1 MVQGQRMRQEV
12 QVVKW
17 DSTTLLLRV
26 AAELQVRLTWG
37 VRPDAFFRSC
47 TQVERL
53 SLGCLHAN
61 SGLPALL
68 FRLAHLRSLAVANLS
83 AILATHDQKFTALAA
98 LAINT
103 AISRSPPFSFACLSS
118 LTLLDLGFSP
128 CPSFDR
134 MFPAESPCTLLKR
147 LSLYQC
153 GELHTL
159 PDDMSEH
166 LPCLRELSIT
176 MCDTLLE
183 QLDQVTSLTALCP
196 LKLAECSF
204 CGLPDRFGQMPTLTT
219 LVLHKLNIHFPA
231 LFSRLQSLETLVVT
245 DCSSLAELP
254 DGLGALTVLKSLCV
268 AECPSMVLPADV
280 GQLTNLHTLFLKS
293 CSAPHLLLPSFTQLA
308 SLALL
313 ELHECDLAE
322 LPEATG
328 ELRRLQELLEALVVD
343 ECSNLFSVPTSL
355 INLAQLKQLELT
367 GCALLR
373 KAPNLASLEHLKIM
387 LACEGE
393 FPFPLADLPCLRT
406 LTLINTGVVHLP
418 DLPCRCGGSRSNS
431 SGLSSSSGSG
441 SNTGGRICSSGGFSC
456 SARSNLHSGALTDPT
471 STHTGASEV
480 LSVGAAATTRLVP
493 AFVTGSGATSP
504 TARLSFTLDS
514 RASSYFFRDCTD
526 LTPLHTLVT
535 VALADPSVGS
545 VVADSTTILRCPV
558 VPSGFLTGYYTPSFS
573 RYLMGVSHLHDLG
586 VVTTFP
592 LHEPVASCTLGATG
606 APLATFHREPGSG
619 LYSLHT
625 GSYHT
630 GSGQVRSG
638 QVSQRRLP
646 RFLARLRHRALPV
659 SRVGSALPLTPR
671 SPPPR
676 LPYRPCTW
684 TDAWPRM
691 TPIFLWTGFPGVAAD
706 YRVWG
711 CLAHVRALGVNKL
724 SACTRACVFLG
735 FPLNTSGWV
744 FYDPVTHQFFASQD
758 VTFDESV
765 SYYRSRPHRGSEA
778 FSPPLFPTL
787 EPLPSR
793 PSSPTPFASFP
804 VRCVASHSAVFPPA
818 ASSPVMSGG
827 AGGVVA
833 ESEGTGAV
841 GARCASSEG
850 AEGVRVETTPEEDTA
865 VSTQW
870 PRPASPPGFP
880 SVL

>member
-1 MVQGQRMRQEV
+1 
-12 QVVKW
+12 
-17 DSTTLLLRV
+17 
-26 AAELQVRLTWG
+26 
-37 VRPDAFFRSC
+37 
-47 TQVERL
+47 
-53 SLGCLHAN
+53 
-61 SGLPALL
+61 
-68 FRLAHLRSLAVANLS
+68 
-83 AILATHDQKFTALAA
+83 
-98 LAINT
+98 
-103 AISRSPPFSFACLSS
+103 
-118 LTLLDLGFSP
+118 
-128 CPSFDR
+128 

-328 ELRRLQELLEALVVD
+328 ELRRLQELYLLSCHGFRSSQTEAAGADRLCTA
-343 ECSNLFSVPTSL
+343 EKGPEVPAGVAGNAQAGGLPAGHTSAGHL
-355 INLAQLKQLELT
+355 CFLPPQQRELHQCDLPL
-367 GCALLR
+367 CAA
-373 KAPNLASLEHLKIM
+373 KSSLASLEHLKIM

-418 DLPCRCGGSRSNS
+418 EFSRSM
-431 SGLSSSSGSG
+431 LQELRQLAIPMPEL
-441 SNTGGRICSSGGFSC
+441 TEIP
-456 SARSNLHSGALTDPT
+456 ATIGALQKLTYQEIKAPKLPSLPNSIGALSRLGKLPPAAARCRPLLPVPPAQT
-471 STHTGASEV
+471 YPKPPINRTRQLPAVRNRASEV

-619 LYSLHT
+619 LPASLAP
-625 GSYHT
+625 
-630 GSGQVRSG
+630 
-638 QVSQRRLP
+638 LP
-646 RFLARLRHRALPV
+646 C
-659 SRVGSALPLTPR
+659 
-671 SPPPR
+671 SPAP
-676 LPYRPCTW
+676 PCTPCVEGRQR
-684 TDAWPRM
+684 AAPHSS
-691 TPIFLWTGFPGVAAD
+691 FPPTTAPLQTLHLDVWGPSPVLGPSAD